1 MAKLSKAE
9 IQEVLNPGP
18 SEDEKNFIKE
28 LEKESYNLSEKYKFR
43 KQNLSLD
50 SILRLPLERIASVRP
65 FESKLNLGVENIE
78 IHVIGAGGTGGYLIR
93 DLCRFIYAM
102 EKRLQLDT
110 SKLELHIHDGD
121 TVEEKNILRQNFMP
135 NDIGKN
141 KAEVMAERHTR
152 AFGTNIIAH
161 TEMFEMVNFQR
172 GRSSGK
178 VYIFVGC
185 VDNNQARREIAMAFD
200 LLIKTSDRTNQ
211 KSIWL
216 DAGNEKKSG
225 QVVLGS
231 KTVKDITDIYPEL
244 LLKKHDSTVQVSCAD
259 RMLEDEQNLFVNL
272 TAANVLLNYL
282 RKILLNEPLVTNGCI
297 FTIDNK
303 FDNYFITGD

>member
-9 IQEVLNPGP
+9 IKEILDPGP
-18 SEDEKNFIKE
+18 TDEELAFKKE
-28 LEKESYNLSEKYKFR
+28 LENENWNLANKYRNRSK
-43 KQNLSLD
+43 LSLD
-50 SILRLPLERIASVRP
+50 SILRLPLDQIAKVRP
-65 FESKLNLGVENIE
+65 FESGLNIGVDPIE
-78 IHVIGAGGTGGYLIR
+78 IHIIGAGGTGGYLIR

-102 EKRLQLDT
+102 EKRLQIDMT
-110 SKLELHIHDGD
+110 KLELHIHDGD
-121 TVEEKNILRQNFMP
+121 DVEEKNILRQNFMP
-135 NDIGKN
+135 NDISRN

-161 TEMFEMVNFQR
+161 TEMFNYSKFYR
-172 GRSSGK
+172 ANDK
-178 VYIFVGC
+178 VYVFVGC
-185 VDNNQARREIAMAFD
+185 VDNNHARREIAMTFD
-200 LLIKTSDRTNQ
+200 QLVGGYDRLNQ
-211 KSIWL
+211 KSIWI

-231 KTVKDITDIYPEL
+231 KTVKDVTDLYPEL
-244 LLKKHDSTVQVSCAD
+244 LLKKHDSIVQVSCAD

-272 TAANVLLNYL
+272 TAANILLNYL
-282 RKILLNEPLVTNGCI
+282 RKILLNEPLVTNGCV